1 MKRLTVLLNKSL
13 HLSLCLMV
21 LLSAFYSGGGAVF
34 AAEEVGNQNVS
45 QYMVTYDGKATEIN
59 FEEKGILHLTEVSAE
74 KPDVLTGRFE
84 DLTKEIQVDS
94 SATVT
99 SEAVTTEEYAVDGAT
114 EYEETLSTGEVIVF
128 SLEYGD
134 TLAVVPVTLPSDVV
148 AVSETE
154 STSDTETPSEFE
166 KTEVVTTNENGSF
179 IERIY
184 IVDAAGEVSSEI
196 GFNYYALNETGNSVE
211 ITKAEYDQLNGTIQ
225 SLASTNL
232 TVSGPSVVYNTH
244 VQNIG
249 WQADVSNGATA
260 GTTGKGLRLEAM
272 RISLSG
278 GSYSGSISYRTHVQN
293 VGWMD
298 LQSDGA
304 VSGSL
309 GKSQRMEAI
318 QIQLTGDIAAA
329 YDVYYRVH
337 IQDIGWTAWTA
348 NGKLAGSEGMAKRL
362 EAMEVKLVKK
372 GDTSPVT
379 GKAYYSAVN
388 TLPFSPAVNYSSH
401 VQNVGWQTEV
411 KDGAIS
417 GTTGQAQRIE
427 AVKIQLSHLSVEG
440 SIKYRTQVE
449 GIGWTS
455 WSQDGAVSGTSG
467 QAKRVEAIEVQLA
480 GEIAAYYDV
489 YYSVYSETY
498 GWLGWAKNGES
509 AGTEGLGK
517 RVEAIR
523 VLLVE
528 KGNSAQVP
536 KSTSVAFLK
545 DSRPVITYQ
554 AHVQDYGWLAKVAEG
569 ELSGTTGTAKQ
580 LEAFQISLGGSGTSG
595 GITYRSDVDGIGWKD
610 WTTSGSTSGTIGAGK
625 KVKAIEIKL
634 TGSFADNYDVYY
646 RVHAQNYG
654 WLGWAKNGEPAGVE
668 VNNTRLEA
676 YEIKIVK
683 KGEAAPGSIASPY
696 IEAKQLIYLDPG
708 HGGWDSGA
716 SFNGVYEK
724 TINLKVA
731 NKVKALLEA
740 KGYNVAMTR
749 TTDVSVSGTT
759 DLSTELLARAAMANA
774 AKADI
779 FVSIHHNSAGYT
791 STVSGIE
798 TFYYGYYAG
807 WEPEI
812 NQAMHLDPA
821 RLANS
826 VTLADEIQ
834 SSLISA
840 TGAKDRGIYDETFA
854 VLRETAMPAV
864 LLELG
869 FMSNATELAKLAT
882 DSYQNILAQAVAN
895 GIFNYYQ

>member
-1 MKRLTVLLNKSL
+1 M
-13 HLSLCLMV
+13 
-21 LLSAFYSGGGAVF
+21 
-34 AAEEVGNQNVS
+34 
-45 QYMVTYDGKATEIN
+45 
-59 FEEKGILHLTEVSAE
+59 
-74 KPDVLTGRFE
+74 
-84 DLTKEIQVDS
+84 
-94 SATVT
+94 
-99 SEAVTTEEYAVDGAT
+99 
-114 EYEETLSTGEVIVF
+114 
-128 SLEYGD
+128 
-134 TLAVVPVTLPSDVV
+134 
-148 AVSETE
+148 
-154 STSDTETPSEFE
+154 
-166 KTEVVTTNENGSF
+166 
-179 IERIY
+179 
-184 IVDAAGEVSSEI
+184 
-196 GFNYYALNETGNSVE
+196 NETGNSVE

-225 SLASTNL
+225 SLTSANL
-232 TVSGPSVVYNTH
+232 TVSSPSVVYSTH

-249 WQADVSNGATA
+249 WQADASNGATS
-260 GTTGKGLRLEAM
+260 GTTGESLRLEAM
-272 RISLSG
+272 KISLSG
-278 GSYSGSISYRTHVQN
+278 GSYSGSISYRAHVQN

-337 IQDIGWTAWTA
+337 IQDIGWTAWTS

-372 GDTSPVT
+372 GDTSLTT
-379 GKAYYSAVN
+379 GKAYYSAQN
-388 TLPFSPAVNYSSH
+388 TLPFAPTVNYSSH
-401 VQNVGWQTEV
+401 VQNIGWQIEV

-417 GTTGQAQRIE
+417 GTIGQSQRIE
-427 AVKIQLSHLSVEG
+427 AVKIALSQLSVDG
-440 SIKYRTQVE
+440 SIQYRTHIE

-455 WSQDGAVSGTSG
+455 WSQNGEISGTTG
-467 QAKRVEAIEVQLA
+467 QSKRAEAIEIQLT
-480 GEIAAYYDV
+480 GEIATYYDV
-489 YYSVYSETY
+489 YYSVHSESY

-509 AGTEGLGK
+509 AGTEGLAK
-517 RVEAIR
+517 RMEAVR
-523 VLLVE
+523 VMLVE
-528 KGNSAQVP
+528 KGKSPQV
-536 KSTSVAFLK
+536 SGNTTVAFLK
-545 DSRPVITYQ
+545 NSKPVITYQ
-554 AHVQDYGWLAKVAEG
+554 AYVQDYGWLAKVAEG
-569 ELSGTTGTAKQ
+569 ALSGTTGQAKQ
-580 LEAFQISLGGSGTSG
+580 LEAFQISLAGSGTLG
-595 GITYRSDVDGIGWKD
+595 GITYRSDVGGVGWKD
-610 WTTSGSTSGTIGAGK
+610 WTTNGSTSGTIGESK
-625 KVKAIEIKL
+625 KIKAIEIKL
-634 TGSFADNYDVYY
+634 TGTFADYYDVYY

-668 VNNTRLEA
+668 ANNTRLEA
-676 YEIKIVK
+676 YEIRIVK
-683 KGEAAPGSIASPY
+683 KGEAAPGVTASPY
-696 IEAKQLIYLDPG
+696 IEMKQLIYLDPG

-724 TINLKVA
+724 TLNLKVA

-740 KGYNVAMTR
+740 QGYNVAMTR
-749 TTDVSVSGTT
+749 YTDVSVSGTT
-759 DLSTELLARAAMANA
+759 NLSTELLARAAKANA

-807 WEPEI
+807 YEPQI
-812 NQAMHLDPA
+812 NQAMHLDPT

-869 FMSNATELAKLAT
+869 FMSSATELAKLTT
-882 DSYQNILAQAVAN
+882 DSYQNILAQAIAN
-895 GIFNYYQ
+895 GIIDYYQ